1 MKILI
6 IGDVVGKIGRRAIA
20 SLLPEISH
28 SHDVDLVIANG
39 ENAAGGRGLTPS
51 TAEEMFKAGVE
62 IITSGNHVWRYRE
75 LYPLLDSESPVLR
88 PLNYPEGAPGRGV
101 LTHDGVAVMN
111 LIGRTFMPGTLD
123 CPFRAADVALKALRD
138 YRVIIVDMH
147 AEATSE
153 KAAMAWYLDGRV
165 SAVVGSH
172 THIPT
177 ADTRILPQGTA
188 FVTDLGMVGPR
199 DSILGMTT
207 QPVLDSFLSQLP
219 TRFTTEERGPIVF
232 NSVLVEV
239 DMESGQATGIQRVDR
254 EVA

>member
-1 MKILI
+1 MKILV

-20 SLLPEISH
+20 SLLPEISR

-51 TAEEMFKAGVE
+51 TAEEIFKAGVE
-62 IITSGNHVWRYRE
+62 IISSGNHVWRYRE

-101 LTHDGVAVMN
+101 LTLDGVAVMN

-123 CPFRAADVALKALRD
+123 CPFRAADVALRALRD

-153 KAAMAWYLDGRV
+153 KAAMAWYLDGRI
-165 SAVVGSH
+165 SAVIGSH

-207 QPVLDSFLSQLP
+207 QPVLDAFLSQLP